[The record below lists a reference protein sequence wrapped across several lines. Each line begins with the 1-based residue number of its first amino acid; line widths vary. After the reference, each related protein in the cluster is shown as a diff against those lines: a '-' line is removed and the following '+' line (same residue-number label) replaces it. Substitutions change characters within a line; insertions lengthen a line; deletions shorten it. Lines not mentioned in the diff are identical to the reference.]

1 MSMGSNLNHALSLIE
16 KYNQEYK
23 TAFQASDIYHLYTSE
38 DGVCEFKDQ
47 SWPCNGHAGVYMI
60 LSEKKEV
67 LYVGQTL
74 SFGSRFYQ
82 YFKDKNGTC
91 VVRSPYWSE
100 IPNAIVAIPA
110 PDDKKYE
117 RLSLEEF
124 LIERLKPTDNTR
136 GK

>member
-38 DGVCEFKDQ
+38 DGVCEFKGQ

-100 IPNAIVAIPA
+100 TPNAIVAIPA

-117 RLSLEEF
+117 RLSLEEY
-124 LIERLKPTDNTR
+124 LIERLQPTDNTR